1 MEEKLLVGFSE
12 KSITPDRPV
21 TLAGQFHTR
30 ISEYVETPCMV
41 NVMAVE
47 TARDQ
52 LFLCSC
58 DLVGITNHLVV
69 SVREKV
75 AARNSGIQVGK
86 IILAAIHTHTGPAIY
101 TSKYISR
108 PSPTSYPN
116 ANTVMP
122 EGKRFVN
129 NTVIPEEVL
138 IGEPCLEF
146 VSDRIADA
154 VCEAWANRKHS
165 FCAAG
170 FGRASIGYCRRI
182 IRSEGGVARL
192 GYKIAKE
199 NVFTEVEGSN
209 DTGIEM
215 IFLCDNTYKPVGVVA
230 SVACPSQIVE
240 FKNFVSSDFWGKA
253 RMFLK
258 EHFGENFH
266 TIGLCSAA
274 GDQSPRDNLRWLR
287 GVEPSMADVEGTIFI
302 GRRLANAIIE
312 AFEQAKHSLVD
323 KIELNHKTE
332 IFDMPLNKVSEA
344 EYQACKE
351 HLYAYVE
358 AANKDE
364 FTFEDMI
371 RVHPEVGK
379 VFLYEWQKNVDT
391 LPAEIH
397 IVRFGDMA
405 IATNPFELFLDY
417 GNQMKVRS
425 KAKQTMLIQL
435 CCGTM
440 GYLPTQKA
448 EARGGYG
455 TSIVSCFCGHEGGEF
470 LVEKT
475 LEAIDSLWGAES

>member
-21 TLAGQFHTR
+21 CLAGQFHTR
-30 ISEYVETPCMV
+30 ISEYVETQCMV

-47 TARDQ
+47 TAKDQ
-52 LFLCSC
+52 TFLCSC
-58 DLVGITNHLVV
+58 DLVGITDHLVV

-75 AARNSGIQVGK
+75 AAKNAGIHVNK

-101 TSKYISR
+101 TNKYIAR
-108 PSPTSYPN
+108 PSATAYPN

-122 EGKRFVN
+122 EGKKFVN

-138 IGEPCLEF
+138 VGEACLEF
-146 VSDRIADA
+146 VSDRISDA
-154 VCEAWANRKHS
+154 ICEAWENRKHA
-165 FCAAG
+165 FCSSG

-182 IRSEGGVARL
+182 IRTEGGVAKL
-192 GYKIAKE
+192 GYKITKE
-199 NVFTEVEGSN
+199 NVFVEVEGGS

-215 IFLCDNTYKPVGVVA
+215 IFICDNTYKPVGVAA

-253 RMFLK
+253 RMFIK

-266 TIGLCSAA
+266 IIGLCSAA

-287 GVEPSMADVEGTIFI
+287 GVEPSMADVEGTVLV

-312 AFEQAKHSLVD
+312 AYEKAKNTLVD
-323 KIELNHKTE
+323 KIELNHKTV
-332 IFDMPLNKVSEA
+332 IFDLPINKVSRA
-344 EYQACKE
+344 EYEACKE
-351 HLYAYVE
+351 ALYQYVE
-358 AANKDE
+358 EANKDE

-371 RVHPEVGK
+371 RIHPEVGK
-379 VFLYEWQKNVDT
+379 VFLYDWQKGVDT

-417 GNQMKVRS
+417 GNRMKVRS

-435 CCGTM
+435 ACGSM
-440 GYLPTQKA
+440 GYLPTAKA
-448 EARGGYG
+448 ESRGGYG
-455 TSIVSCFCGHEGGEF
+455 TSVVSCFCGHEGGEL
-470 LVEKT
+470 LVGKT
-475 LEAIDSLWGAES
+475 LEVIDSLWD